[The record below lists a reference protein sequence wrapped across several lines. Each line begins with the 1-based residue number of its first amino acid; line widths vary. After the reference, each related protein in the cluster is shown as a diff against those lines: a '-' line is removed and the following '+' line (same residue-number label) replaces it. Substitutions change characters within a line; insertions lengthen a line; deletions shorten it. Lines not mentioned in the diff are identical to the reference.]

1 MCFPKHLGIAWV
13 AHPRYCTL
21 LVNFGCSS
29 ATQGRRWKGAN
40 WPLVYNTGYKT
51 HDLNCLLVLLSFLIF
66 TSSHLAAIDL
76 NVYLAQLSHIWLN
89 CLMDMQIFNTMLI
102 NVVSRYDENWTS
114 PVWEGPWGHS
124 LPPTVI
130 HKGHSTRSEVWLVV
144 CNCSDLVWGCWL
156 VYVDLH
162 PECVDTWHVDG
173 KRWKR
178 KPVVWRCLFEP
189 VHLVQT
195 GQSLQD
201 WFLTKVKSW

>member
-1 MCFPKHLGIAWV
+1 MCFPKHLGIARV

-89 CLMDMQIFNTMLI
+89 CLMDMQFFLI
-102 NVVSRYDENWTS
+102 Q
-114 PVWEGPWGHS
+114 
-124 LPPTVI
+124 
-130 HKGHSTRSEVWLVV
+130 
-144 CNCSDLVWGCWL
+144 CWL
-156 VYVDLH
+156 MLLVDMMKIELPQCERVH
-162 PECVDTWHVDG
+162 GGIRSPP
-173 KRWKR
+173 RWYIR
-178 KPVVWRCLFEP
+178 AIQPVVEFGWLLATVLTRPGDFDWCILTWTLSLLMWDLRMRRDWR
-189 VHLVQT
+189 QN
-195 GQSLQD
+195 Q
-201 WFLTKVKSW
+201 